1 MSVNA
6 TRLRSIW
13 MTILRRTYD
22 VMLEIL
28 KWLGR
33 IDLHNLAL
41 SCSTMHATVTE
52 FLANDYNA
60 DCVLRRFFD
69 DVDSFQAMQART
81 RAIIGGS
88 KALSFF
94 TGHHWHTSDLNF
106 YIKER
111 YAFDMAMYLVRNGHR
126 SVPRGE
132 DASIERWFP
141 VAW

>member
-1 MSVNA
+1 
-6 TRLRSIW
+6 
-13 MTILRRTYD
+13 
-22 VMLEIL
+22 MLEIL

-60 DCVLRRFFD
+60 DCVLRRFFV
-69 DVDSFQAMQART
+69 DVDSFQAVQAHT

-88 KALSFF
+88 TALSFF
-94 TGHHWHTSDLNF
+94 TGHNWPSSDLDL

-111 YAFDMAMYLVRNGHR
+111 YAFDMATYLVGNGYQF
-126 SVPRGE
+126 VPRGE
-132 DASIERWFP
+132 GDSIEQSFP
-141 VAW
+141 FAW